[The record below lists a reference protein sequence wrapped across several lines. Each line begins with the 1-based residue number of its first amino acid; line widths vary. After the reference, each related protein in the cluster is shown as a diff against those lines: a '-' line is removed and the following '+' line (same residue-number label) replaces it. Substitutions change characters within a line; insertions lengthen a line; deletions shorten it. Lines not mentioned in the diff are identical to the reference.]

1 MNMPPAIEKMTA
13 RFDAMSMRERSLV
26 AACGLVG
33 IGMIWM
39 LTVLDPLRAKE
50 RALDAERM
58 TLEEQISTAQ
68 LGIQTAN
75 ENDPT
80 LLALAKEKE
89 LQTTLA
95 GIDDQLASQSAG
107 LIPPERMV
115 QVIHDVLSRQRGLTL
130 VSLHNKPMTSLVPP
144 VEIKEGTTPQA
155 EAQLADEPDEATGGP
170 QAEPDAQAKLA
181 KHIET
186 GPYVHPIELVIEGSY
201 LDVLEYLK
209 VLEKL
214 EWHFYWKVLDLE
226 TTRFPVNR
234 VRIELSTLSME
245 KEWIGV

>member
-1 MNMPPAIEKMTA
+1 MNLPPAIESMTA
-13 RFDAMSMRERSLV
+13 RFDAMSMRERLLV

-33 IGMIWM
+33 IVMVWM
-39 LTVLDPLRAKE
+39 LAVLDPLTAKE

-58 TLEEQISTAQ
+58 TLEEQISSAQ

-80 LLALAKEKE
+80 LRALAKEKE

-95 GIDDQLASQSAG
+95 GIDHQLASQSAG
-107 LIPPERMV
+107 LIAPERMV
-115 QVIHDVLSRQRGLTL
+115 QVIHDVLSRQRGITL
-130 VSLHNKPMTSLVPP
+130 VSLHNKPVTSLVPP
-144 VEIKEGTTPQA
+144 VEIKEGATPQPETQVA
-155 EAQLADEPDEATGGP
+155 DESGDATEEAQP
-170 QAEPDAQAKLA
+170 EPDAPSKQVKR
-181 KHIET
+181 IET

-209 VLEKL
+209 ALEKL

-226 TTRFPVNR
+226 TTRYPVNR
-234 VRIELSTLSME
+234 VRVELSTLSME